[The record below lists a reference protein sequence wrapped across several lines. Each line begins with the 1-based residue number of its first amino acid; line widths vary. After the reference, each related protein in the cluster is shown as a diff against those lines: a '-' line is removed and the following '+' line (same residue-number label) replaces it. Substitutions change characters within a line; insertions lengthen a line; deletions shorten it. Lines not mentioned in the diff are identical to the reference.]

1 MRTSPSL
8 VKRALVALALST
20 AAITGTVTSVVP
32 VAEAQTTN
40 PFQRGPDP
48 TTASISAVNGPFAT
62 ASTSVSNAST
72 PGFGAA
78 TIYYPT
84 TTTQGTFGGV
94 AIAPGF
100 TATMSSIAWLGPRL
114 ASQGF
119 VVITINTNSTFDQPS
134 SRATQLMAALSY
146 LTNTS
151 SVRTRVDR
159 NRLAVM
165 GHSMGGGGTMEAA
178 TENPSL
184 QAAIPLTG
192 WHTTKNFSGNRVP
205 TLVVGAENDTVA
217 SVSAHSIPFYVVAP
231 LSTFDPRVESGDK
244 IPIEERPAQEVT
256 EGLGRR
262 TAPPG
267 VGVYNPAF
275 DVTPAELVTGIVT
288 EVGLIEAPD
297 RAKIEDALRRGGRD
311 L

>member
-1 MRTSPSL
+1 LRTSTSF
-8 VKRALVALALST
+8 VKRALAALALST

-32 VAEAQTTN
+32 VAEAQATN
-40 PFQRGPDP
+40 PFQRGPTP
-48 TTASISAVNGPFAT
+48 TTASISATRGAFAI
-62 ASTSVSNAST
+62 SQTSVSNLST

-84 TTTQGTFGGV
+84 DTSQGTFGGV

-100 TATMSSIAWLGPRL
+100 TATMSSISWLGPRL

-159 NRLAVM
+159 DRLAVM

-184 QAAIPLTG
+184 QADIPLTG

-205 TLVVGAENDTVA
+205 TLVVGAENDSVA
-217 SVSAHSIPFYVVAP
+217 SVSSHSIPFYTSMSSTLDKAYLELNGASHFTPNSSNTTIAKYSISWLKRFVDNDTRYEQFLCGSPHQAD
-231 LSTFDPRVESGDK
+231 LSSGVFSDYRETC
-244 IPIEERPAQEVT
+244 P
-256 EGLGRR
+256 
-262 TAPPG
+262 
-267 VGVYNPAF
+267 YS
-275 DVTPAELVTGIVT
+275 
-288 EVGLIEAPD
+288 
-297 RAKIEDALRRGGRD
+297 
-311 L
+311 

>member
-8 VKRALVALALST
+8 VKRALAALALST

-32 VAEAQTTN
+32 VAEAQATN
-40 PFQRGPDP
+40 PFQRGPTP
-48 TTASISAVNGPFAT
+48 TTASISATRGAFAI
-62 ASTSVSNAST
+62 SQTSVSNLST

-84 TTTQGTFGGV
+84 DTSQGTFGGV

-100 TATMSSIAWLGPRL
+100 TATQSSISWLGPRL

-119 VVITINTNSTFDQPS
+119 VVITIDTNSTFDQPS

-205 TLVVGAENDTVA
+205 TLVVGAENDSVA
-217 SVSAHSIPFYVVAP
+217 SVNSHSIPFYNSMSSTLDKAYLELNGASHFTPNSSNTTIAKYSISWLKRFVDNDTRYEQFLCGAP
-231 LSTFDPRVESGDK
+231 HQADLSSGTISDYRETC
-244 IPIEERPAQEVT
+244 P
-256 EGLGRR
+256 
-262 TAPPG
+262 
-267 VGVYNPAF
+267 YS
-275 DVTPAELVTGIVT
+275 
-288 EVGLIEAPD
+288 
-297 RAKIEDALRRGGRD
+297 
-311 L
+311 